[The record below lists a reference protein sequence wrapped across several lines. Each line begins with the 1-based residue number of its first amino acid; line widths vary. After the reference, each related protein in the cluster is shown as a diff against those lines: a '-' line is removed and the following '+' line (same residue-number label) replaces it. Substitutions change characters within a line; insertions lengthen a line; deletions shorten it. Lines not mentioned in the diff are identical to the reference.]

1 MILRLSI
8 TAFVVNETT
17 KSAIY
22 EIQKER
28 HFSRCQ
34 ITVHDGGI
42 DTGIISL
49 SENDTPNLLIV
60 EANETGP
67 LLIEKLE
74 SLAEVFDANSK
85 LLLIGYEN
93 DIRLY
98 RRLMDMG
105 ISEYLCETVTS
116 EQLENSINQLF
127 IDPESVELGQ
137 VIACIGARGGTGS
150 STIAANIADALGKQY
165 SETAILIDLDLCF
178 GTAALSFNL
187 DQRQSISD
195 ALAQPDRLD
204 DVLMERFMLK
214 YNEHLSIIP
223 SPNALVENSDI
234 SIEAF
239 ERLLNLA
246 RQMAAFIILDLPH
259 NWSSWQNEILLDA
272 NEVIIT
278 AYPDLANLRDAKS
291 ILDIL
296 REMRGVNSQTRLILN
311 KVGLAKEF
319 ELSAKDF
326 EASIKTFPTTKI
338 PFEAMVHMSAMNSG
352 QSLLEN
358 NGRSKSAKL
367 IRALATE
374 VSGRVSNLQKKER
387 SFRDLKNFFQKSKV
401 SDKRENSKLPLN
413 IFKSLK

>member
-1 MILRLSI
+1 MFPI
-8 TAFVVNETT
+8 
-17 KSAIY
+17 
-22 EIQKER
+22 
-28 HFSRCQ
+28 
-34 ITVHDGGI
+34 
-42 DTGIISL
+42 
-49 SENDTPNLLIV
+49 
-60 EANETGP
+60 
-67 LLIEKLE
+67 
-74 SLAEVFDANSK
+74 
-85 LLLIGYEN
+85 
-93 DIRLY
+93 
-98 RRLMDMG
+98 
-105 ISEYLCETVTS
+105 
-116 EQLENSINQLF
+116 
-127 IDPESVELGQ
+127 
-137 VIACIGARGGTGS
+137 
-150 STIAANIADALGKQY
+150 
-165 SETAILIDLDLCF
+165 
-178 GTAALSFNL
+178 
-187 DQRQSISD
+187 
-195 ALAQPDRLD
+195 
-204 DVLMERFMLK
+204 
-214 YNEHLSIIP
+214 
-223 SPNALVENSDI
+223 
-234 SIEAF
+234 
-239 ERLLNLA
+239 
-246 RQMAAFIILDLPH
+246 IILDLPH
-259 NWSSWQNEILLDA
+259 QWSFWQNEILLDA